1 MRRRVIIVT
10 DGDEVARKAV
20 EHCGYKLGLRC
31 ISASAGNPTPL
42 TGSDIAELA
51 LQAPYDP
58 VLVMVD
64 DKGWAGK
71 GEGERALEA
80 LAGDDRLEII
90 GAIAVASHTE
100 HGPSTA
106 VDSSVAGNGKI
117 VDGAVDK
124 AGREL
129 PDTREITGDT
139 VSILS
144 QLHLPVV
151 IGLGDVG
158 KMAGKDC
165 IERGAPRTLAAIAE
179 IMRRSGIGVGDRGR
193 D

>member
-10 DGDEVARKAV
+10 DGDEVARRAV
-20 EHCGYKLGLRC
+20 EQCGHKLGLRC

-42 TGSDIAELA
+42 TGSEIADLA
-51 LQAPYDP
+51 LRAPHDP

-80 LAGDDRLEII
+80 LAADDRVEIL
-90 GAIAVASHTE
+90 GAIAVASHTD
-100 HGPSTA
+100 HAPPTA
-106 VDSSVAGNGKI
+106 VDSSVARNGEI
-117 VDGAVDK
+117 VDSAVDK
-124 AGREL
+124 EGREL

-139 VSILS
+139 VSVLS
-144 QLHLPVV
+144 HLHLPVV

-158 KMAGKDC
+158 KMDGKDC
-165 IERGAPRTLAAIAE
+165 LERGAPMTLAAIAE